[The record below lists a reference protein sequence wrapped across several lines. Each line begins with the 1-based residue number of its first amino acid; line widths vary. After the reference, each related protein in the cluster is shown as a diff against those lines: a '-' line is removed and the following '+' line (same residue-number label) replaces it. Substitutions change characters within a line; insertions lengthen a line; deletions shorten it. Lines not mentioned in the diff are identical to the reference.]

1 MKAIVTISTEA
12 KPALTLIYGYI
23 EINLKKGWPL
33 HVDLSQQ
40 SELLN
45 WKSNNTDPKPF
56 QRHNSASNFIGT
68 CFEPCLWVTFLL
80 ILIYTFCFM
89 LRWILMINLR

>member
-23 EINLKKGWPL
+23 EINLKRGWPL

-40 SELLN
+40 SER
-45 WKSNNTDPKPF
+45 NNTDPKPF
-56 QRHNSASNFIGT
+56 QRHNSGSQH
-68 CFEPCLWVTFLL
+68 L
-80 ILIYTFCFM
+80 ILSVHV
-89 LRWILMINLR
+89 LNLVCESYF

>member
-1 MKAIVTISTEA
+1 MYLKNNLISNYYIYIVSSTRSPSDVKAIVTISTEA

-23 EINLKKGWPL
+23 EINLKRGWPL

-68 CFEPCLWVTFLL
+68 CFEPCL
-80 ILIYTFCFM
+80 
-89 LRWILMINLR
+89 

>member
-12 KPALTLIYGYI
+12 KPALTLIFGYI
-23 EINLKKGWPL
+23 EINLKRGWPL

-40 SELLN
+40 SER
-45 WKSNNTDPKPF
+45 NNTDPKPF

-68 CFEPCLWVTFLL
+68 CFEPCL
-80 ILIYTFCFM
+80 
-89 LRWILMINLR
+89 

>member
-12 KPALTLIYGYI
+12 KPALTLIFGYI
-23 EINLKKGWPL
+23 EINLKRGWPL

-40 SELLN
+40 HRS
-45 WKSNNTDPKPF
+45 KTI

-68 CFEPCLWVTFLL
+68 CFEPCL
-80 ILIYTFCFM
+80 
-89 LRWILMINLR
+89 

>member
-12 KPALTLIYGYI
+12 KPALTLIFGYI
-23 EINLKKGWPL
+23 EINLKRGWPL

-40 SELLN
+40 SEL
-45 WKSNNTDPKPF
+45 SNNTDPKPF

-68 CFEPCLWVTFLL
+68 CFEPCL
-80 ILIYTFCFM
+80 
-89 LRWILMINLR
+89 

>member
-12 KPALTLIYGYI
+12 KPALTLIFGYI
-23 EINLKKGWPL
+23 EINLKRGWPLDL

-68 CFEPCLWVTFLL
+68 CFEPCL
-80 ILIYTFCFM
+80 
-89 LRWILMINLR
+89 

>member
-23 EINLKKGWPL
+23 EINLKRGWPL

-40 SELLN
+40 SELLK

-68 CFEPCLWVTFLL
+68 CFEPCL
-80 ILIYTFCFM
+80 
-89 LRWILMINLR
+89 

>member
-23 EINLKKGWPL
+23 EINLKRGWPL

-40 SELLN
+40 SER
-45 WKSNNTDPKPF
+45 NNTDPKPF
-56 QRHNSASNFIGT
+56 KDITQH
-68 CFEPCLWVTFLL
+68 L
-80 ILIYTFCFM
+80 ILSVHV
-89 LRWILMINLR
+89 LNLVCESYF

>member
-12 KPALTLIYGYI
+12 KPALTLIFGYI
-23 EINLKKGWPL
+23 EINLKRVWSL

-40 SELLN
+40 SER
-45 WKSNNTDPKPF
+45 NNTDPKPF

-68 CFEPCLWVTFLL
+68 CFEPCL
-80 ILIYTFCFM
+80 
-89 LRWILMINLR
+89 

>member
-23 EINLKKGWPL
+23 EINLKRGWPL

-45 WKSNNTDPKPF
+45 WKKNKPF
-56 QRHNSASNFIGT
+56 QRHNPASNFIGT
-68 CFEPCLWVTFLL
+68 CFEPCL
-80 ILIYTFCFM
+80 
-89 LRWILMINLR
+89 

>member
-12 KPALTLIYGYI
+12 KPALTLIFGYI
-23 EINLKKGWPL
+23 EINLKRGWPL

-45 WKSNNTDPKPF
+45 WKSINTDPKPF
-56 QRHNSASNFIGT
+56 QRHNPASNFIGT
-68 CFEPCLWVTFLL
+68 CFEPCL
-80 ILIYTFCFM
+80 
-89 LRWILMINLR
+89 